1 MSREERARDV
11 EATISHLA
19 STSFAGFELS
29 YDVKTRSW
37 RCRHPNHGNHAFR
50 VYLYPGLVVM
60 WGDLGEYTFVHGDQD
75 SLRWFLSQ
83 GTQDEQYPDYFLSKL
98 RAVSGAP
105 AKEFYIGD
113 AHACLEERIADVDA
127 AHAAEVA
134 GLDDDDEAGRAKA
147 ADVATRDRKPFEAV
161 RDRFKELLLE
171 QVNEERMCWYLAWV
185 DATGDGDPP
194 ECESWTS
201 TALWAWHAARVFA
214 RLHGEAMKLSRS
226 LVLPVAVTDSAR
238 AQLLRSSQLE
248 LSRGPDFVQVRDVGV
263 AS

>member
-1 MSREERARDV
+1 
-11 EATISHLA
+11 
-19 STSFAGFELS
+19 
-29 YDVKTRSW
+29 
-37 RCRHPNHGNHAFR
+37 